1 MQINPQAH
9 CGGMRNL
16 LLLMATQCRLHN
28 VRLAFWLFVLLL
40 SSLSA
45 VCRLLS
51 PVTSSR

>member
-16 LLLMATQCRLHN
+16 LLLMMATQCRLHN

-40 SSLSA
+40 S
-45 VCRLLS
+45 LS
-51 PVTSSR
+51 PVSCHV